1 MTADVLPRWVRVT
14 FTAITEYPSTNGIK
28 VNAIALV
35 WATGGF
41 LAAASILGSDISEG
55 ALAIWTGLLSWMMGV
70 GTYQQSRKWEQF
82 GRPTVPDTENIAAT
96 QGTAAATAA
105 GASGESRSSPAPVLT
120 RQDAERAAAAYA
132 MAAEP
137 QKTDDESG
145 P

>member
-1 MTADVLPRWVRVT
+1 MTNDVLPRWLRVT

-28 VNAIALV
+28 VNALALV

-82 GRPTVPDTENIAAT
+82 GKPTTPDTEDIAAT

-105 GASGESRSSPAPVLT
+105 GVSAPVLT
-120 RQDAERAAAAYA
+120 RDVAERAAVAYA
-132 MAAEP
+132 GAAEP
-137 QKTDDESG
+137 RKTDDESG